1 MRRQIRPFTIE
12 RKRGPRTTGAD
23 APLLDLAPPPA
34 PAPNTPQRPEVHR
47 FAAAEA
53 LFSTP
58 APAAPTSSSAA
69 DSANTGK
76 TAITGRILPSLV
88 EPPAQHRADLA
99 DDEPRR
105 RGRKPG
111 SRNKAREPLP
121 GANIQTFDPP
131 SKDAQGPLTI
141 GNVMRNLFEF
151 WAAEDEQPAQTP
163 VAKAEPVPARQLRRR
178 SRIARAELPRA
189 ERWKARLPKF
199 AR

>member
-12 RKRGPRTTGAD
+12 RKRGSRTTGAE

-34 PAPNTPQRPEVHR
+34 PTPSAPQRPEAHR

-53 LFSTP
+53 LFSAP
-58 APAAPTSSSAA
+58 APSRPASASA
-69 DSANTGK
+69 YEPANTDRSP
-76 TAITGRILPSLV
+76 ITGRILPSLV
-88 EPPAQHRADLA
+88 EQPAPQRDLT
-99 DDEPRR
+99 DEEPRR

-121 GANIQTFDPP
+121 GANIQAFDPQ
-131 SKDAQGPLTI
+131 STGAHGPRTI
-141 GNVMRNLFEF
+141 ENVMRNLFEF
-151 WAAEDEQPAQTP
+151 WAAEDEQTAQTP
-163 VAKAEPVPARQLRRR
+163 AAKADPATPLQLRRR
-178 SRIARAELPRA
+178 SRIARAELPRG